1 VGGGG
6 APGVELPSWA
16 VTLPERYAA
25 ALRRADTP
33 VLGRI
38 EKGRLLLDL
47 RCVPA
52 NEDALVHKA
61 VAALVC

>member
-1 VGGGG
+1 
-6 APGVELPSWA
+6 VELPSWA
-16 VTLPERYAA
+16 LTLPERYAP
-25 ALRRADTP
+25 ALRQADTP

-52 NEDALVHKA
+52 DQDVLLHKA
-61 VAALVC
+61 IAALAR